1 MEKIEFQFQYYYW
14 RWICALPCLV
24 LAILLNGVIIKLIQQ
39 EIWVY
44 ILCAIMMIIFM
55 KLYYYFTQKYGW
67 FNGKGYYWVE
77 DKAVYIQMGK
87 KTIKVDLVRE
97 LLGEVVEVYS
107 NCCAMLFVD
116 TGKKKYK
123 LFSVQLENTKQFKA
137 SSIYGLD
144 QLILDEFDLQPVKV
158 LNQKTD
164 YWYKSTM

>member
-1 MEKIEFQFQYYYW
+1 
-14 RWICALPCLV
+14 
-24 LAILLNGVIIKLIQQ
+24 
-39 EIWVY
+39 
-44 ILCAIMMIIFM
+44 MMIIFM

-123 LFSVQLENTKQFKA
+123 LFSVQLENTKQFKD
-137 SSIYGLD
+137 SSIYGLY
-144 QLILDEFDLQPVKV
+144 QLILHEFDLQSPESVKFS
-158 LNQKTD
+158 LITNQLLK
-164 YWYKSTM
+164 

>member
-67 FNGKGYYWVE
+67 FNGKGYYWV
-77 DKAVYIQMGK
+77 
-87 KTIKVDLVRE
+87 
-97 LLGEVVEVYS
+97 
-107 NCCAMLFVD
+107 
-116 TGKKKYK
+116 
-123 LFSVQLENTKQFKA
+123 
-137 SSIYGLD
+137 
-144 QLILDEFDLQPVKV
+144 
-158 LNQKTD
+158 
-164 YWYKSTM
+164 